1 MMSPHLELGTNLTFY
16 IIFTRHVCMFL
27 FVCGCMWRCLC
38 VMCIPTVI
46 PSGLQLY
53 ITHAQYYCAQSLSDA
68 CLCGFVLS
76 ILLLLLVSAAPRAA
90 ASCLPRGLARLSQA
104 DGYLGCAQLC
114 HNCPPHELTTA
125 VISHAKP
132 Y

>member
-1 MMSPHLELGTNLTFY
+1 MQ
-16 IIFTRHVCMFL
+16 
-27 FVCGCMWRCLC
+27 C
-38 VMCIPTVI
+38 VFPLY
-46 PSGLQLY
+46 SRWLY
-53 ITHAQYYCAQSLSDA
+53 ITHAQYCCAQSLLDA
-68 CLCGFVLS
+68 CLCGIVLS
-76 ILLLLLVSAAPRAA
+76 ILLLLLVSAAPGAA
-90 ASCLPRGLARLSQA
+90 ANRLPRGLARLSQA